1 MINLIADATSALYT
15 AFCAFAVA
23 VQAMTP
29 ILPWHAAM
37 AASFVI
43 ALLGAMAGWA
53 GRRALWRLLSRP

>member
-1 MINLIADATSALYT
+1 MLNLIADATSALYM
-15 AFCAFAVA
+15 AFCAFALA

-43 ALLGAMAGWA
+43 SVLGAVVGWA
-53 GRRALWRLLSRP
+53 GRRAIWRLFKKP